1 MRIGITCYPTY
12 GGSGVVATEL
22 GKAMAGRR
30 HEIHFISYS
39 LPFRLQRFDERI
51 LFHEVEMVNYPLLE
65 HPPYTIALAA
75 KMSEVGAQVGLDLF
89 HVHYAIPHAVSAFLA
104 RAILGP
110 RGPRIITTLHG
121 TDITLV
127 GNDRSLFSMTRF
139 ALEQSDGVTCV
150 SQYLWSKTREVFGL
164 DRPMNVIPN
173 FVDTRRFLPDPRP
186 TLREHLAPRGERILV
201 HLSNFRSVK
210 RAPDAVRVFAK
221 VRTALPARL
230 LLIGDGQDRPEAL
243 HLAQSL
249 DVKSDVIFL
258 GKQDDVESLLAV
270 ADLLLL
276 PSADEAFGLAALEGL
291 SCGVPVIAT
300 AVGGVPEVVED
311 GTCGFLL
318 PVGDVGGM
326 ADAALALLTDASR
339 HAAFRAA
346 ARRRAVERFDTSQI
360 VPRYEAYY
368 RDILESPRSAS
379 GTH

>member
-1 MRIGITCYPTY
+1 MRIGVTCYPTY

-22 GKAMAGRR
+22 GKAMAQRG
-30 HEIHFISYS
+30 HQIHFISYA
-39 LPFRLQRFDERI
+39 LPFRLQHYDERI
-51 LFHEVEMVNYPLLE
+51 FFHEVEMVNYPLLE
-65 HPPYTIALAA
+65 HSTYAIALAA
-75 KMSEVGAQVGLDLF
+75 KMSEVGAQVGLDIF

-110 RGPRIITTLHG
+110 KGPRIVTTLHG

-127 GNDRSLFSMTRF
+127 GNDRSLYPMTRF
-139 ALEQSDGVTCV
+139 ALEQSDGITCV
-150 SQYLWSKTREVFGL
+150 SEYLRTKTRDVFNL
-164 DRPMNVIPN
+164 DRPMEVIPN
-173 FVDTRRFLPDPRP
+173 FVDTRRFLPEPSP

-201 HLSNFRSVK
+201 HLSNFRHVK

-221 VRTALPARL
+221 VRAVMPARL

-243 HLAQSL
+243 HLAQTL
-249 DVKSDVIFL
+249 QVKPDVIFL

-276 PSADEAFGLAALEGL
+276 PSADEAFGLAALEGM

-300 AVGGVPEVVED
+300 NVGGVPEVVED
-311 GTCGFLL
+311 GKSGFLL

-326 ADAALALLTDASR
+326 ADAALALLADAPR
-339 HAAFRAA
+339 YAEFRLA
-346 ARRRAVERFDTSQI
+346 ARRRAVEHFDIAQI

-368 RDILESPRSAS
+368 RDILGR
-379 GTH
+379 